1 MIGTTVSISQQY
13 LLAGKAKSKLLKCAS
28 TEKNKDYDL
37 RILVGHANLLDRL
50 MDNIDSF
57 TYAQR
62 QEEGGSLEYFSSD
75 DEEEEDEEED
85 FDPEDELHLQESFSD
100 SSSSSESEGEEEE
113 EEEEEETHIE
123 SPVGYYGSTPR
134 YSQSVQFASPWEDG
148 SGQRE
153 YVPLKLGS
161 PGRYTNTGF
170 GDEQEDYE
178 DDEDDDDDDEESED
192 ELSTDGSD
200 LEQDLS
206 MMPMVLK
213 TDMPIS
219 V

>member
-57 TYAQR
+57 TYSQR
-62 QEEGGSLEYFSSD
+62 QESGAVEYVSSD
-75 DEEEEDEEED
+75 DEEDEEEEEED
-85 FDPEDELHLQESFSD
+85 SDREDELHAQESLSD
-100 SSSSSESEGEEEE
+100 ESSGTESEEEE
-113 EEEEEETHIE
+113 EEEEDEKRVE

-134 YSQSVQFASPWEDG
+134 HSQSVHFATIWEEE
-148 SGQRE
+148 SEQRG
-153 YVPLKLGS
+153 YVPLKLGCPDS
-161 PGRYTNTGF
+161 YSNTGLS
-170 GDEQEDYE
+170 DEHGDYE
-178 DDEDDDDDDEESED
+178 DDEESED
-192 ELSTDGSD
+192 EVSTDGSD
-200 LEQDLS
+200 VEQDLS
-206 MMPMVLK
+206 MMPMVIK